1 MAEEVWMLQTKKA
14 DFKQIGARFQID
26 PVTARII
33 RNRGIEGEAAIDRYL
48 NGTLDDLYDPML
60 LKDMDRAVSILCE
73 AVILERR
80 YGLSVIMILT
90 ASARRTYY
98 YRHLNGWAVMWILR
112 YRIASRMATESM
124 NRSSNRR
131 TRTAWR

>member
-14 DFKQIGARFQID
+14 DFKQIGARFRID

-60 LKDMDRAVSILCE
+60 LKDMERAVSILCE
-73 AVILERR
+73 AVDTGKEIRIVR
-80 YGLSVIMILT
+80 MIMILT
-90 ASARRTYY
+90 ASVRRTYY
-98 YRHLNGWAVMWILR
+98 CRHLNGWAVM
-112 YRIASRMATESM
+112 
-124 NRSSNRR
+124 
-131 TRTAWR
+131 